1 MLNQIDDDEKY
12 FFILIK
18 NENINEIQKKLE
30 DNKLEIWEYKDNDNE
45 DSSVLHISI
54 FLDLTKITF
63 LLLNYI
69 KKNISP
75 DLFTSFIN
83 KKNNKG
89 VIALHYAS
97 LKGNI
102 KIIKLLIENNA
113 NINEL
118 TNTKLNLIHF
128 AAQGNQPNS
137 IVFFHENFPELNLD
151 YKEEE
156 GKTPFHF
163 ACFYK
168 NEKAFLYL
176 INYGININEQDNS
189 GFTPLHIA
197 IINKNIKIIKK
208 LLQNGALLNI
218 KDNKGRTPY
227 EFALFK
233 KHSDIAIIL
242 KNSEKCNLC
251 TCTEPIKKIKKSNF
265 NIFLILLFQF
275 CSLFIL
281 FCCIFPCFFLN
292 DNSNYEKVLYLVY
305 LGMFIL
311 FFGFYVFLIFSNP
324 GILQNKNKKFNDIL
338 DSGENLLNYCCVCK
352 IKFKKNSKHCVICNK
367 CCEGFDHHCTWVN
380 NCIGRKNYPFFYIF
394 LYISFFQLISILIIC
409 FESINITNLEKKP
422 KDYRDC
428 NLFDKK
434 LSFDILFSIP
444 KCTILF
450 SNIIVKNIFEI
461 ILIISNLIFLFPLLL
476 LIILHTRKI
485 CLLLP
490 KKYSEEYNKNDE
502 INGNLISDSLLST
515 NYDQKE
521 NN

>member
-1 MLNQIDDDEKY
+1 MFNQIYEDEKY

-18 NENINEIQKKLE
+18 NENLNEIQKKLE
-30 DNKLEIWEYKDNDNE
+30 DNTLQIWEYKDNDNE
-45 DSSVLHISI
+45 NSSVLHISI
-54 FLDLTKITF
+54 FLDLTEITF

-83 KKNNKG
+83 QKNNKG

-113 NINEL
+113 NINEV
-118 TNTKLNLIHF
+118 TNTKLNIIHF

-137 IVFFHENFPELNLD
+137 IVFFHENYPELNLD
-151 YKEEE
+151 SKEEE

-168 NEKAFLYL
+168 NEEVVLYL
-176 INYGININEQDNS
+176 INFGININEQDNS

-197 IINKNIKIIKK
+197 IINKNIRIIKR

-218 KDNKGRTPY
+218 KDKKERTPY
-227 EFALFK
+227 QFALFK
-233 KHSDIAIIL
+233 KYSDIAVIL
-242 KNSEKCNLC
+242 KNSEKNTLC
-251 TCTEPIKKIKKSNF
+251 TCTEPIKKINRSNF
-265 NIFLILLFQF
+265 NIYLLLFFQF
-275 CSLFIL
+275 CSCFIL
-281 FCCIFPCFFLN
+281 FCCIFPFCFII
-292 DNSNYEKVLYLVY
+292 DNSIFQRVLYLVY
-305 LGMFIL
+305 LGSFIL
-311 FFGFYVFLIFSNP
+311 FLGIYVFLIFSNP
-324 GILQNKNKKFNDIL
+324 GILENKNKKFNEIL

-352 IKFKKNSKHCVICNK
+352 IKFKRNSKHCVICNK
-367 CCEGFDHHCTWVN
+367 CCEGFDHHCSWVN
-380 NCIGRKNYPFFYIF
+380 NCIGRKNYALFYIF

-409 FESINITNLEKKP
+409 FESVNLNLDKTP

-450 SNIIVKNIFEI
+450 TNTLVKNIFEI
-461 ILIISNLIFLFPLLL
+461 LLIISNLIFLIPILL

-490 KKYSEEYNKNDE
+490 KKYNDENNKKDE
-502 INGNLISDSLLST
+502 INGSLLSESLLS
-515 NYDQKE
+515 DDID
-521 NN
+521 

>member
-1 MLNQIDDDEKY
+1 MFNQIYEDEKY

-18 NENINEIQKKLE
+18 NENLNEIQKKLE
-30 DNKLEIWEYKDNDNE
+30 DNTLQIWEYKDNDNE
-45 DSSVLHISI
+45 NSSVLHISI
-54 FLDLTKITF
+54 FLDLTEITF

-83 KKNNKG
+83 QKNNKG

-113 NINEL
+113 NINEV
-118 TNTKLNLIHF
+118 TNTKLNIIHF

-151 YKEEE
+151 SKEEE

-168 NEKAFLYL
+168 NEKVFLYL
-176 INYGININEQDNS
+176 INFGVNINEQDNS

-197 IINKNIKIIKK
+197 IINKNIRIIKR

-227 EFALFK
+227 QFALFK
-233 KHSDIAIIL
+233 KYFDIAKIL
-242 KNSEKCNLC
+242 KNSEKCSLC
-251 TCTEPIKKIKKSNF
+251 TFTEPIKKIEKSYF
-265 NIFLILLFQF
+265 NIFLIFIFQIF
-275 CSLFIL
+275 CFFIL
-281 FCCIFPCFFLN
+281 FCCIFPCLFIEG
-292 DNSNYEKVLYLVY
+292 NSNFRKVIYLVY
-305 LGMFIL
+305 LGISFL
-311 FFGFYVFLIFSNP
+311 FFGFYIFLIFSNP
-324 GILQNKNKKFNDIL
+324 GTLENKNKKFNDIL
-338 DSGENLLNYCCVCK
+338 DSGENLLDYCCICK
-352 IKFKKNSKHCVICNK
+352 IKFKGNTKHCVICNK
-367 CCEGFDHHCTWVN
+367 CCEGFDHHCNWVN
-380 NCIGRKNYPFFYIF
+380 NCIGKKNYIFFYIF
-394 LYISFFQLISILIIC
+394 LYISLFQLVSILIIC
-409 FESINITNLEKKP
+409 FESIISKNLEKTP

-450 SNIIVKNIFEI
+450 TNTLVKNIFEI
-461 ILIISNLIFLFPLLL
+461 ILIISNLIFLIPILL

-490 KKYSEEYNKNDE
+490 KKYNDENNKKDE
-502 INGNLISDSLLST
+502 INGSLLSESLLS
-515 NYDQKE
+515 DDID
-521 NN
+521 